1 MGMASTYV
9 WWTERSAVWIAYYDV
24 SKSITTAFSSPD
36 DATKD
41 VHIFFYKK
49 ADPFKKEG
57 DSVPDRSVIS
67 NTYLGVTTTGSAGSY
82 KNGANFISQ
91 ESEIPEQ
98 FHQILVE
105 KAIQLGYE
113 KSPEG
118 LQFAQYFAQK
128 FEEGIKRGKQ
138 FATRGRTHRPAFIVP
153 ADF

>member
-1 MGMASTYV
+1 MGMQSTWV
-9 WWTERSAVWIAYYDV
+9 WWTERSAVWISYFDV
-24 SKSITTAFSSPD
+24 GKSNATAFSSPD

-41 VHIFFYKK
+41 VHIFYYKK

-57 DSVPDRSVIS
+57 DSVPDRSVLS
-67 NTYLGVTTTGSAGSY
+67 NTYLGIATTGSAGSY
-82 KNGANFISQ
+82 LVGTSFINQ
-91 ESEIPEQ
+91 ESEVPEQ

-118 LQFAQYFAQK
+118 LQFATYFAQK
-128 FEEGIKRGKQ
+128 FEQGVKRGKQ
-138 FATRGRTHRPAFIVP
+138 FATRGRTNRPVFITP